1 MDGPSNLTDAQLM
14 DQLADV
20 VSTMAEL
27 QRTQEEPLRAEL
39 LRRQQLSGEL
49 MLTHNGWQSSLTREA
64 FSTAWLKRT
73 VGYAPE
79 DLPPECFTRETKEV
93 ISWSATMEFLRDR
106 GHEPETTYALKFQ
119 RQKTKAQ

>member
-1 MDGPSNLTDAQLM
+1 MDGPSNLTDAQLV

-20 VSTMAEL
+20 VSTIAEL
-27 QRTQEEPLRAEL
+27 KRTQEEPLRAEL
-39 LRRQQLSGEL
+39 LRRQRLSGEL
-49 MLTHNGWQSSLTREA
+49 TLAHNGWQSSLVREP
-64 FSTAWLKRT
+64 FSAAWLKRT

-93 ISWSATMEFLRDR
+93 INWTATIEFLRDR